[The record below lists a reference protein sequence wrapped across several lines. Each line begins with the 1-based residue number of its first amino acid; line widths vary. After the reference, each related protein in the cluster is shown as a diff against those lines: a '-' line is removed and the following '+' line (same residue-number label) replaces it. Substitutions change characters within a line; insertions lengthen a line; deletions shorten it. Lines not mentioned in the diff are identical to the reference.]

1 MKTSPQVNQEVIEM
15 KKVFWALGL
24 TMVFNVAGVVQAQK
38 ESGTTIDQK
47 ASQSAGS
54 QTNGSVAGNSAML
67 SSVTN
72 LQAEL
77 QNTLD
82 VRNAKIGD
90 QVILKTTQ
98 AIKQNGQVVIPKGTN
113 LIG

>member
-1 MKTSPQVNQEVIEM
+1 MKTDIQVNREVIEM

-38 ESGTTIDQK
+38 KSGKTIDQK
-47 ASQSAGS
+47 TNQSSGS
-54 QTNGSVAGNSAML
+54 QIKGVGTGHSAML

-72 LQAEL
+72 VQAEL

-82 VRNAKIGD
+82 VRSAKVGD

-98 AIKQNGQVVIPKGTN
+98 AIKQNGQ
-113 LIG
+113 